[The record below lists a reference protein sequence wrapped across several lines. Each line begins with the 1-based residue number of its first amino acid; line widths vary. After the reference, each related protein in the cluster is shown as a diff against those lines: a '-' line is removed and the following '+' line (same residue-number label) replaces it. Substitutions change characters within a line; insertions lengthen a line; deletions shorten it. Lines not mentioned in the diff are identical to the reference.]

1 MTDSK
6 AGHRASVLW
15 QRDGH
20 AFVDNRYGRA
30 HAWSFDGGAEVRA
43 SASPANVPRG
53 TADASAV
60 DPEEGFVA
68 AVASCH
74 MLWFLSI
81 AASRGFVVDRYEDTA
96 VGYIMPLP
104 GAPGREVLG
113 RLVLRPAV
121 TFATGSACSD
131 ADLAELHQ
139 EAHRH
144 CFLANALG
152 PACSLALESRRAPE
166 DGPEPSAP

>member
-1 MTDSK
+1 MSEAK
-6 AGHRASVLW
+6 SGHDATVRW
-15 QRDGH
+15 ERTGQ
-20 AFVDNRYGRA
+20 AFADNRYSRA
-30 HAWSFDGGAEVRA
+30 HVWSFDGGAEVPA

-53 TADASAV
+53 TADPAAV

-68 AVASCH
+68 SVASCH

-81 AASRGFVVDRYEDTA
+81 AARRGFVVDRYEDHA
-96 VGYIMPLP
+96 VGYITPLA

-121 TFATGSACSD
+121 TFADGSPCSD
-131 ADLAELHQ
+131 ADLAALHE

-144 CFLANALG
+144 CYLANALG
-152 PACSLALESRRAPE
+152 PSCALVI
-166 DGPEPSAP
+166 EPRSG

>member
-1 MTDSK
+1 MSESK
-6 AGHRASVLW
+6 AAHDATVRWERVGHP
-15 QRDGH
+15 
-20 AFVDNRYGRA
+20 FVDNRYSRA

-43 SASPANVPRG
+43 SASPVNVPRG

-60 DPEEGFVA
+60 DPEEGFIA
-68 AVASCH
+68 AMASCH

-81 AASRGFVVDRYEDTA
+81 AASRGFVVDRYEDRA
-96 VGYIMPLP
+96 VGYIVPLA

-121 TFATGSACSD
+121 AFATGSTCSE
-131 ADLAELHQ
+131 AELAALHE

-152 PACSLALESRRAPE
+152 PSCSLTIESRRPSGE
-166 DGPEPSAP
+166 GP